1 MRCLKKQIIHDA
13 QQQGEVRE
21 GDSALYARVV
31 WALVHGASMLRT
43 YADPDLIR
51 SSVGVLR
58 SGLSLRGLGNP
69 DPDGG

>member
-1 MRCLKKQIIHDA
+1 MLKEIIHDA

-21 GDSALYARVV
+21 GDPALYARVV

-51 SSVGVLR
+51 SSVRVLR
-58 SGLSLRGLGNP
+58 SGLSSTKN
-69 DPDGG
+69 